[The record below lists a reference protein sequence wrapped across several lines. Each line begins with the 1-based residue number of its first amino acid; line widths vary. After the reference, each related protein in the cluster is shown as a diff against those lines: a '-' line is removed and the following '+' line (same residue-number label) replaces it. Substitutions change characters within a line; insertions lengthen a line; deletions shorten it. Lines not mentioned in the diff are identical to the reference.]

1 MRYGFLTGVHCSLI
15 SPTIHGYAMCRM
27 PYWWRFNASLGT
39 DGTHSGRLVIERR
52 LATCLSVTDFQKIVG
67 KVWAHSDPQFPL
79 PELLLEGRLE
89 VKHIDEIPS

>member
-27 PYWWRFNASLGT
+27 PRWWRFNASLDA
-39 DGTHSGRLVIERR
+39 DGTHNRRHVIWYC
-52 LATCLSVTDFQKIVG
+52 LATCLSATGFQKIVG
-67 KVWAHSDPQFPL
+67 KMWAHSDTLFPL

-89 VKHIDEIPS
+89 IRHIDEIPS

>member
-27 PYWWRFNASLGT
+27 PYWWRFNASLGA
-39 DGTHSGRLVIERR
+39 DGTHNGRLVIEHR

-67 KVWAHSDPQFPL
+67 KVWAHSDPLFPP
-79 PELLLEGRLE
+79 PEFLLEGRPE